1 MAKLLIA
8 MWFAVTWTWNPD
20 LLSHAKISY
29 ICV

>member
-20 LLSHAKISY
+20 LLSHAKISL
-29 ICV
+29 I